1 MNVNVSPQM
10 RIVALA
16 GLLAVLG
23 LMVVVFTLS
32 RHSAAKSSEPTPG
45 LVPHQPVRPQVHVK
59 PAPAPVKPAERPTV
73 PRHRVNPVVTA
84 ALAAGWP
91 KVVAK
96 PLADSK
102 VVLVELYSSE
112 APLDVAALAEVRGGA
127 RQAGVPVVALDVSRK
142 ADSSTRTILKK
153 LGTLNSPTALFVQR
167 PGTLFVRLEGFQDQS
182 SVAQAAANAAFPRP

>member
-16 GLLAVLG
+16 GLLAALG
-23 LMVVVFTLS
+23 LMVVVFSLS
-32 RHSAAKSSEPTPG
+32 RHSSAQSS
-45 LVPHQPVRPQVHVK
+45 K
-59 PAPAPVKPAERPTV
+59 PAPAPNRVARPQAHVKTPAPAKPAQRPTV
-73 PRHRVNPVVTA
+73 PQHRVNPVVTA

-96 PLADSK
+96 SLAANK

-112 APLDVAALAEVRGGA
+112 APLDVDSLAEVNAGA

-142 ADSSTRTILKK
+142 ADSATRAILKK
-153 LGTLNSPTALFVQR
+153 VGTLNSPALLVLRR
-167 PGTLFVRLEGFQDQS
+167 PGTVFVHLEGFQDQA
-182 SVAQAAANAAFPRP
+182 SVAQAAANAAFPAP